1 MQYNENTLPMSKIRT
16 DTLETERRIYQCTDS
31 NHICTEHV
39 TSPSPKTQNFQKQKL
54 EKTCSNWFE

>member
-1 MQYNENTLPMSKIRT
+1 MQYNENTLPVSKIRT

-31 NHICTEHV
+31 NHIYTEHV
-39 TSPSPKTQNFQKQKL
+39 TSPSPQTQNFQKQKL